1 MIFAGLPLQGLFF
14 AGHYP
19 HYDAIAI
26 DHASMKHMSGR
37 LAGVPFSENALG
49 IGFSY
54 HIRTCSNAIRI
65 QRHKYLIETVLIWRL
80 KLAPEGP
87 DPGIAGD
94 SPGEAAIF
102 GLVALEGID

>member
-1 MIFAGLPLQGLFF
+1 MIFAGLPLQSLFF

-26 DHASMKHMSGR
+26 DHASVEHVSGR

-80 KLAPEGP
+80 KLAPTGP
-87 DPGIAGD
+87 LQHSRRQPRRGGDLWPGGA
-94 SPGEAAIF
+94 
-102 GLVALEGID
+102 